1 MAVERW
7 RSGYQAIQIQARDG
21 GVVEVVL
28 DNPPTLNSITAQA
41 HAELARVWRDLDA
54 DEDVGAVLVRGA
66 GGVFS
71 SGGDLQLVEDLIRD
85 EAVRLRVWK
94 EARDLVYNL
103 LDCGKPVVSCVEGV
117 AVGAGLAVALLAD
130 VSVVGRSARL
140 LDGHVRLGVPA
151 GDHAVLLWPL
161 LVGMAK
167 AKYHLL
173 LNEPLSGEE
182 AERLGLVS
190 RCVPDDQVY
199 PVALDVARRLAAG
212 SPQAIRWTK
221 YALNNWLRMAG
232 PVFDTST
239 ALEFL
244 AFLGRDAREGV
255 ASFRE
260 KRDPRFSPRSP
271 L

>member
-1 MAVERW
+1 MAV
-7 RSGYQAIQIQARDG
+7 RDWG
-21 GVVEVVL
+21 SAYRALRVGELEHGIAEVVL
-28 DNPPTLNSITAQA
+28 SNPDTLNSVTAQA

-54 DEDVGAVLVRGA
+54 DEDVRVAVVRGE
-66 GGVFS
+66 GGAFS
-71 SGGDLQLVEDLIRD
+71 SGGDLDLIEQIMRD
-85 EAVRLRVWK
+85 ETVRLRVWK

-151 GDHAVLLWPL
+151 GDHAVLVWPL

-173 LNEPLSGEE
+173 LNEPLTGEE
-182 AERLGLVS
+182 AERVGLVS

-199 PVALDVARRLAAG
+199 PTALDVARRLAAS

-221 YALNNWLRMAG
+221 YALNNWLRAFG
-232 PVFDTST
+232 PAFDTST

-244 AFLGRDAREGV
+244 AFLTRDAQEGL
-255 ASFRE
+255 ASLRE
-260 KRDPRFSPRSP
+260 KRPPNFSPRCP